1 MAWQLIGTATL
12 INGGDTMGWCHF
24 EYDDSS
30 SEPRFVRL
38 RIEGRSGYSWY
49 CNFDDVTVDGNN
61 VGSWQNLTQNS
72 GAFWSGYVS
81 GGRNVTASWTNPWWG
96 GTQYPSTAGYLPSAG
111 TAPTDLT
118 ATLVD
123 FGPDWAQIAV
133 SVSSYGTPSTS
144 ANRYIEAGV
153 CQGPNYGGP
162 YKYATAQAVTS
173 NTFTISNTSPGGSMT
188 IAPNTSYIYG
198 GYATNNTVDVATVG
212 GTFVT
217 LPSAPVL
224 SAIDMGGGQI
234 EVDVTHAAEGSA
246 YQVTEEYS
254 VDGGTTWNQI
264 LNNKFSL
271 LLNAQTVVT
280 VRRVSTAGASTSTIT
295 ISPQFNVAVYASVLN
310 KSKLVTKVY
319 APKASPNRQMI
330 SISSVTDSQYATV
343 PEGNYETLK
352 TMIVANG
359 QARQAIA
366 ANPSWGYCDISLY
379 HKSSGAPMYAL
390 YFHLRLNST
399 PGSSPDSFATL
410 VSTPP
415 TGSFSDF
422 VSACANYG
430 VVVDSSYENGPTDV
444 DTYLPVDAAFGYP
457 DVSNKVAKIYAS
469 VAGKTKL
476 VFEDI

>member
-1 MAWQLIGTATL
+1 MASSGWQGARQITNYASMDLCVNAISHSGDTLYLNATL
-12 INGGDTMGWCHF
+12 RVTCTAFYM
-24 EYDDSS
+24 YDQTGNAY
-30 SEPRFVRL
+30 L
-38 RIEGRSGYSWY
+38 G
-49 CNFDDVTVDGNN
+49 VTG
-61 VGSWQNLTQNS
+61 
-72 GAFWSGYVS
+72 
-81 GGRNVTASWTNPWWG
+81 G
-96 GTQYPSTAGYLPSAG
+96 GTQGITYDLTPYSNPPYVERTFNCTISSPSSATTAVVTGEFSGSGVYRAESWTLYFDPAG

-133 SVSSYGTPSTS
+133 SISSYGTPSTS

-173 NTFTISNTSPGGSMT
+173 NTFTISNTSPGGTMT

-254 VDGGTTWNQI
+254 VDGGTTWNPI

-295 ISPQFNVAVYASVLN
+295 ITPQFTTA
-310 KSKLVTKVY
+310 
-319 APKASPNRQMI
+319 
-330 SISSVTDSQYATV
+330 
-343 PEGNYETLK
+343 
-352 TMIVANG
+352 
-359 QARQAIA
+359 
-366 ANPSWGYCDISLY
+366 
-379 HKSSGAPMYAL
+379 
-390 YFHLRLNST
+390 
-399 PGSSPDSFATL
+399 
-410 VSTPP
+410 
-415 TGSFSDF
+415 
-422 VSACANYG
+422 
-430 VVVDSSYENGPTDV
+430 
-444 DTYLPVDAAFGYP
+444 
-457 DVSNKVAKIYAS
+457 IYAS
-469 VAGKTKL
+469 VINQTKKVKHIYASVNDQTKKVKKVYVSVNGL
-476 VFEDI
+476 TKKVFEDI